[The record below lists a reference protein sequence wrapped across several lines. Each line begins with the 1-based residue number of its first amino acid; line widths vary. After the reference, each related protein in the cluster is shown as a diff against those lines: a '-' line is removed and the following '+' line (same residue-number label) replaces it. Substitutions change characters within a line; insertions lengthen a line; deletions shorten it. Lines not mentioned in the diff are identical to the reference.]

1 MYDIRYKPKRGRVR
15 RASPEMTAYVRQIA
29 GDNSGE
35 HSRLKR
41 NLIRAIREELT
52 DRQRQV
58 LQMYYVDGM
67 TVGQVAEE
75 LGVCPS
81 TAYRTLHRAEQRLFR
96 CLRYGAGSYLKAMEG
111 DAT

>member
-1 MYDIRYKPKRGRVR
+1 MHDIRYKPRRGRVR
-15 RASPEMTAYVRQIA
+15 RATPEMTAYVRQIA

-52 DRQRQV
+52 ARQRQV
-58 LQMYYVDGM
+58 LQLYYVRGM
-67 TVGQVAEE
+67 TITEVAQE

-81 TAYRTLHRAEQRLFR
+81 TVYRTLHRAEKRLFR
-96 CLRYGAGSYLKAMEG
+96 CLRYGAGSYLRDMEE
-111 DAT
+111 DET

>member
-1 MYDIRYKPKRGRVR
+1 MHDIRYKPRRGRVR
-15 RASPEMTAYVRQIA
+15 RATPEMTAYVRQIA

-58 LQMYYVDGM
+58 LTLYYVRGM
-67 TVGQVAEE
+67 TITEVAQE
-75 LGVCPS
+75 LGVCAS
-81 TAYRTLHRAEQRLFR
+81 TSYRTLHRAERRLFR
-96 CLRYGAGSYLKAMEG
+96 CLRYGAVSYLRDMEE
-111 DAT
+111 DET